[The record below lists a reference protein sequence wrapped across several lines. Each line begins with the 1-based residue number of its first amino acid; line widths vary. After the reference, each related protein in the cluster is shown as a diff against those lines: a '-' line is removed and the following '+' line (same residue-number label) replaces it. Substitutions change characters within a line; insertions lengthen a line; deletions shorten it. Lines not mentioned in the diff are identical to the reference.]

1 LVENIVK
8 IGKVGIIGCGR
19 MRKIENKK
27 FEKWLEKMVETEW
40 EDDYLVAGTIVEKG
54 EVDLQLAFEAGQNEM
69 LAEVSR
75 MVKKFRKDDEE
86 VLKEEPCCKVNVKG
100 EKYYCQFHAL
110 LDELERWIRRNQP
123 KDL

>member
-1 LVENIVK
+1 MVENIVK
-8 IGKVGIIGCGR
+8 IGKVGIIGCDR
-19 MRKIENKK
+19 MRKRENKK

-75 MVKKFRKDDEE
+75 MVKRFRNDDEE
-86 VLKEEPCCKVNVKG
+86 VEVD
-100 EKYYCQFHAL
+100 YCQFHAL
-110 LDELERWIRRNQP
+110 LNELERWTRRNQP
-123 KDL
+123 KGL

>member
-1 LVENIVK
+1 MVENIVK
-8 IGKVGIIGCGR
+8 IGKVGIVGCDR
-19 MRKIENKK
+19 MRKRENKK

-75 MVKKFRKDDEE
+75 MVKRFRNDDEE
-86 VLKEEPCCKVNVKG
+86 VLKEEPCCKVNIND
-100 EKYYCQFHAL
+100 EKDYCQFHGL
-110 LDELERWIRRNQP
+110 LNELERWIRRNQP
-123 KDL
+123 KGL